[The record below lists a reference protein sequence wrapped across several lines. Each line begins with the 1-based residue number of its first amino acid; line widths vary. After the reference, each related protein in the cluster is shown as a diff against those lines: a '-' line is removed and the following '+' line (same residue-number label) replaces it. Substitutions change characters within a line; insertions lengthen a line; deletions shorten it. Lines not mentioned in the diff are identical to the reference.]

1 MCFWAAALFSIS
13 DPFNTTFGVCFFYH
27 LLHVCRLYVPLHVTW
42 PLLTSAPRSPH
53 FLFEVSWTGWRTW
66 LRASQ
71 VAGLGPGKANEPICT
86 YLHISQVEVIEG
98 AIWFQPA
105 VTLFFPPEDHAFR
118 WKKVF
123 ATDKWNNG
131 SGPICLSEPGF
142 DLNPGAGWCP
152 TVDRETS
159 VCTEP
164 GSLRRPACV

>member
-1 MCFWAAALFSIS
+1 MCFLAAALFSIS
-13 DPFNTTFGVCFFYH
+13 DPFNTALGVFFFYH
-27 LLHVCRLYVPLHVTW
+27 LLRVCRLYVPLHATW

-66 LRASQ
+66 LRPSQ
-71 VAGLGPGKANEPICT
+71 VAGLGPAKAKEPICT

-98 AIWFQPA
+98 AMWFQLP
-105 VTLFFPPEDHAFR
+105 VTLFFPPEDQHHAFS
-118 WKKVF
+118 WKKAF
-123 ATDKWNNG
+123 GIDNG
-131 SGPICLSEPGF
+131 SFPRCLREPGF

-159 VCTEP
+159 VCAEP